1 MWSTT
6 VDPDL
11 RMLPPEGLPL
21 AIIIV
26 SCIFLVFSV
35 ICVALRTRIRL
46 VEGTFGLDDALMAAG
61 TVSYVVVVGLA
72 VYGCLVGLGT
82 LEEKLNQWLWSEG
95 LKIYIVWILNYVV
108 ALALVKSSVCLTI
121 QRIVTTDRGLRIAV
135 WVLLGLTWASFFVT
149 FIGTLLYCKP
159 VEALW
164 MPQMILAGTGTCAD
178 VDVLIALG
186 HVATSSAI
194 VTDLALVVVP
204 AVILW
209 GTQMKT
215 QTKLQVFGLLSFAS
229 VASIITMVRIP
240 YVNHFKA
247 QTNLQFWV
255 AHTVLCSNV
264 ETGIGCI
271 ASSVPS
277 LRRFIARTRGDTT
290 QGNSGAAGGSG
301 GTKTGLFTFGSKPL
315 DARSRDRYRNPT
327 DVGFSLATVAGR
339 GDDSS
344 WERLGGDGDSDK
356 GDLLPPSSSGSA
368 KGGITAQYTYRV
380 DIETSPPPP
389 LPHGSSSGRSGP
401 GQ

>member
-11 RMLPPEGLPL
+11 RMLPPVHLPL
-21 AIIIV
+21 AIIII
-26 SCIFLVFSV
+26 SCIFLVFSI
-35 ICVALRTRIRL
+35 ICVGLRTRIRI
-46 VEGTFGLDDALMAAG
+46 VERTFGLDDGLMAAG
-61 TVSYVVVVGLA
+61 TVVYTAVVGLA
-72 VYGCLVGLGT
+72 VYGCFIGLGT
-82 LEEKLNQWLWSEG
+82 LEAKLNQWMWSEA
-95 LKIYIVWILNYVV
+95 LKIYIVWILLYVV
-108 ALALVKSSVCLTI
+108 ALALVKSSVCITI
-121 QRIVTTDRGLRIAV
+121 QRIVTTNKALRITI
-135 WVLLGLTWASFFVT
+135 WVLLGLTWASFFIT
-149 FIGTLLYCKP
+149 FIGTLLYCEP

-164 MPQMILAGTGTCAD
+164 TPQMILAGKGKCAD

-247 QTNLQFWV
+247 QANLQFWV

-277 LRRFIARTRGDTT
+277 LRRFIARTK
-290 QGNSGAAGGSG
+290 GSSAEISAPSKSN

-327 DVGFSLATVAGR
+327 DVGFSLATVHGR
-339 GDDSS
+339 GDES
-344 WERLGGDGDSDK
+344 WERLQDGDSDK
-356 GDLLPPSSSGSA
+356 GDLLPDKTRS
-368 KGGITAQYTYRV
+368 GGIHKQYTYQV
-380 DIETSPPPP
+380 DIEM
-389 LPHGSSSGRSGP
+389 SSSMKTGRSGT
-401 GQ
+401 QESAR

>member
-11 RMLPPEGLPL
+11 RILPPENLPL
-21 AIIIV
+21 AIIVI
-26 SCIFLVFSV
+26 SCIFVVFSV
-35 ICVALRTRIRL
+35 ICVGLRTRVRL
-46 VEGTFGLDDALMAAG
+46 AEGTFGLDDALMAAG

-72 VYGCLVGLGT
+72 VYGCFIGLGT
-82 LEEKLNQWLWSEG
+82 LEEKLNQWLWSEA

-121 QRIVTTDRGLRIAV
+121 QRIITTDRGLKITV
-135 WVLLGLTWASFFVT
+135 WVLLGLTWASFFIT
-149 FIGTLLYCKP
+149 FVGTLLYCRP
-159 VEALW
+159 VQALW
-164 MPQMILAGTGTCAD
+164 TPQMILAGEGTCAD

-204 AVILW
+204 AIILW

-277 LRRFIARTRGDTT
+277 LRRFIARTRGTT
-290 QGNSGAAGGSG
+290 DNSTPSKSNN
-301 GTKTGLFTFGSKPL
+301 TKTGLFTFGSKPI
-315 DARSRDRYRNPT
+315 DARSRDRFRNPT
-327 DVGFSLATVAGR
+327 DVGFSLATVHGR
-339 GDDSS
+339 GDES
-344 WERLGGDGDSDK
+344 WERLQDGDSDR
-356 GDLLPPSSSGSA
+356 GDLLASDH
-368 KGGITAQYTYRV
+368 KGGIHAQYTYQV
-380 DIETSPPPP
+380 DIETTGTSPNNRPGPTETA
-389 LPHGSSSGRSGP
+389 GR
-401 GQ
+401 